1 MMTWLSKIFDRI
13 EMTSI
18 YNQHLTTFYHYEK
31 KQFYNKT
38 EIPKSDKFIFIGLP
52 ILLSVGLCYLGL
64 KFDKDYVNI
73 TLTCLSIFTG
83 LLFSLLTMVLSLI
96 QENQKIEL
104 EKVKAEDKK
113 KTVARI
119 ELTNHLFINIGFTI
133 VLSILSIIFVLM
145 TQLNPTKITKLMSDF
160 EYFELLK
167 QSYLYLMNGIT
178 FFLIIEFLLTLLM
191 IVKRF
196 TVLFINQIT

>member
-1 MMTWLSKIFDRI
+1 
-13 EMTSI
+13 MTSI

-38 EIPKSDKFIFIGLP
+38 EIPNSDKFIFIGLP
-52 ILLSVGLCYLGL
+52 ILLSVGLCFSGL
-64 KFDKDYVNI
+64 EFDKDYVNI

-96 QENQKIEL
+96 QENQKIEI

-133 VLSILSIIFVLM
+133 VLSILSIVFVLL
-145 TQLNPTKITKLMSDF
+145 TQLNLTKFTELMSGF
-160 EYFELLK
+160 MYVELVK
-167 QSYLYLMNGIT
+167 QFYLYLTNGIT
-178 FFLIIEFLLTLLM
+178 FFLIIEFILTLLM

-196 TVLFINQIT
+196 TVLFINQTT

>member
-1 MMTWLSKIFDRI
+1 MSWLYKLFDRI
-13 EMTSI
+13 EITSI
-18 YNQHLTTFYHYEK
+18 YDQHLTTFYHYEK

-38 EIPKSDKFIFIGLP
+38 EIPVSDKLIFIGLP
-52 ILLSVGLCYLGL
+52 ILLSMGLCYAGL

-104 EKVKAEDKK
+104 DKVKLEEKR
-113 KTVARI
+113 KTSARL

-133 VLSILSIIFVLM
+133 VLSILSIVFVLL
-145 TQLNPTKITKLMSDF
+145 TQLKPIKIIELLEDF
-160 EYFELLK
+160 EYFKILK
-167 QSYLYLMNGIT
+167 LCYLYLINGIA

-196 TVLFINQIT
+196 TVLFINQTT

>member
-1 MMTWLSKIFDRI
+1 MSWLSKIFDRI

-38 EIPKSDKFIFIGLP
+38 EIPNSDKFIFIGLP
-52 ILLSVGLCYLGL
+52 ILLSVGLCFSGL
-64 KFDKDYVNI
+64 EFDKDYVNI

-96 QENQKIEL
+96 QENQKIEI

-133 VLSILSIIFVLM
+133 VLSILSIVFVLL
-145 TQLNPTKITKLMSDF
+145 TQLNLTKFTELMSGF
-160 EYFELLK
+160 MYVELVK
-167 QSYLYLMNGIT
+167 QFYLYLTNGIT
-178 FFLIIEFLLTLLM
+178 FFLIIEFILTLLM

-196 TVLFINQIT
+196 TVLFINQTT